1 MQTSYRVL
9 AVDDEESI
17 TKLLKKE
24 LNSPERTVHTAMSAK
39 EARRMMARN
48 EYDVLILDIK
58 LPDGDGL
65 DLYTEIKAKERD
77 VEVVLITGHGD
88 IDSAVEAMRIGVYDY
103 ITKPFKLDRMEL
115 VLDRAFQRVA
125 LQRENKGLRH
135 THETV
140 DDGLRLVGKAAPIK
154 HINFLIEK
162 LRSSEV
168 PVLITGESGAGK
180 DVVARKI
187 HGLSKRASHPLIIK
201 NCAMLD
207 RSLVRSELFGHKK
220 GAFTGASETREGLI
234 SLAHKGTLF
243 LDEIGDLPEDVQ
255 ASLLRVLENKTY
267 RRMGENEER
276 RADVRFLF
284 ATNRNLGKAVEN
296 GQFNEALFHRINVFN
311 IHIPRLKE
319 RKEDIPL
326 LVGYFLDTIN
336 PGSRQ
341 AVVSEK
347 ALQLLLNYDWP
358 GNVRELRN
366 VLERALIL
374 TDNNVITEHSL
385 PKELLGAA
393 AAGEDAP
400 PPMSLETMEKEHII
414 RILKYYDNNKQKAS
428 EVLGIGRKTL
438 YRKIRKYGI
447 ETV

>member
-1 MQTSYRVL
+1 MQTCYRVL

-17 TKLLKKE
+17 LKLLERE
-24 LNSPERTVHTAMSAK
+24 LNSPERAVDTARCAA
-39 EARRMMARN
+39 EARTKVAKN
-48 EYDVLILDIK
+48 EYDVIILDIK

-65 DLYTEIKAKERD
+65 DLYTEFKAKVPD
-77 VEVVLITGHGD
+77 VEVILITGHGD
-88 IDSAVEAMRIGVYDY
+88 IDNAVEAMRIGVYDY
-103 ITKPFKLDRMEL
+103 ITKPFKLDRLEL
-115 VLDRAFQRVA
+115 VLDRAFQRVEM
-125 LQRENKGLRH
+125 QRENKGLRH
-135 THETV
+135 THDTEESGT
-140 DDGLRLVGKAAPIK
+140 RLVGKSDAIK

-162 LRSSEV
+162 LRASEV

-187 HGLSKRASHPLIIK
+187 HSLSQRSSHPLIIK
-201 NCAMLD
+201 NCAMLQRD
-207 RSLVRSELFGHKK
+207 LVRSELFGHKK

-234 SLAHKGTLF
+234 ALAHKGTLF

-255 ASLLRVLENKTY
+255 ASLLRVLETKTY

-284 ATNRNLGKAVEN
+284 ATNRNLAKAVEN

-311 IHIPRLKE
+311 IHIPRLKK
-319 RKEDIPL
+319 RKEDISL
-326 LVGYFLDTIN
+326 LVGFFLETIN

-341 AVVSEK
+341 MVVAEK
-347 ALQLLLNYDWP
+347 AMQLLLSYDWP

-374 TDNNVITEHSL
+374 TDNNVITEHAL
-385 PKELLGAA
+385 PKEILNSNTTCD
-393 AAGEDAP
+393 EDL
-400 PPMSLETMEKEHII
+400 PPMSLEVMEKEHIT
-414 RILKYYDNNKQKAS
+414 RILKYYDNNKQKAA

-438 YRKIRKYGI
+438 YRKIQKYGI
-447 ETV
+447 APQ

>member
-17 TKLLKKE
+17 LKLLERE
-24 LNSPERTVHTAMSAK
+24 LNSDERIVHTAKSAQQ
-39 EARRMMARN
+39 ARKMVAKN

-65 DLYTEIKAKERD
+65 DLFTEFKAKLQDIEII
-77 VEVVLITGHGD
+77 LITGHGD
-88 IDSAVEAMRIGVYDY
+88 IDSAVEAMRIGAYDY
-103 ITKPFKLDRMEL
+103 ITKPFKLDRLEL
-115 VLDRAFQRVA
+115 VLDRAFQRVW

-135 THETV
+135 THEAS
-140 DDGLRLVGKAAPIK
+140 DDDSLIGKSDPIK
-154 HINFLIEK
+154 HIRFLIGK
-162 LRSSEV
+162 LRPSEI
-168 PVLITGESGAGK
+168 PLLITGESGAGK
-180 DVVARKI
+180 DVVARTV
-187 HGLSKRASHPLIIK
+187 HSQSKRASHPLIIK
-201 NCAMLD
+201 NCAMLQ
-207 RSLVRSELFGHKK
+207 RELVRSELFGHRK
-220 GAFTGASETREGLI
+220 GAFTGASEAREGLI

-255 ASLLRVLENKTY
+255 ASLLRVIETKTY

-284 ATNRNLGKAVEN
+284 ATNRNLAKAVEN

-311 IHIPRLKE
+311 IHIPRLKK

-326 LVGYFLDTIN
+326 LVAYFLGRLSGGGD
-336 PGSRQ
+336 Q
-341 AVVSEK
+341 CVVADK
-347 ALQLLLNYDWP
+347 AMQLLLSYDWP

-374 TDNNVITEHSL
+374 TDNNVITDQAL
-385 PKELLGAA
+385 PKEILNCSATC
-393 AAGEDAP
+393 EDSP
-400 PPMSLETMEKEHII
+400 PPMSLETVEKEHIL
-414 RILKYYDNNKQKAS
+414 RILSYYDNNKQKAS

-438 YRKIRKYGI
+438 YRKILKYGI
-447 ETV
+447 ES